1 VRIGGTC
8 PRRFLSYLP
17 DSFADTIMTPFFT
30 RLKFAFK
37 AFFVILFNDRL
48 PDEVAAAYG
57 PKPMPIEPEAEAPEP
72 TATQLLAV
80 LQRDGRLVDFLM
92 EDIAPYGDA
101 QVGAAVR
108 SVHAGCRQALEQYV
122 TLAPVIE
129 ANEGS
134 RVTIEAGTDAARV
147 KLVGNVAGY
156 PPFTGVLQH
165 RGWMV
170 SRAALPALPPS
181 GRVIVAPAEV
191 EVS

>member
-1 VRIGGTC
+1 
-8 PRRFLSYLP
+8 
-17 DSFADTIMTPFFT
+17 MTPFFT

-37 AFFVILFNDRL
+37 AFFLILVKDRL
-48 PDEVAAAYG
+48 PADAAAALG
-57 PKPMPIEPEAEAPEP
+57 PESMPAEPERAPAQKPAPAVEAPEA

-92 EDIAPYGDA
+92 EDIGPYGDA

-108 SVHAGCRQALEQYV
+108 TVHAGCRQALEQYV
-122 TLAPVIE
+122 TMTTVLD

-147 KLVGNVAGY
+147 KLVGNVAGH
-156 PPFTGVLQH
+156 PPYTGVLRH

-170 SRAALPALPPS
+170 SRAALPALPAS
-181 GRVIVAPAEV
+181 GRAVVAPAEV

>member
-1 VRIGGTC
+1 
-8 PRRFLSYLP
+8 
-17 DSFADTIMTPFFT
+17 MTPFFT
-30 RLKFAFK
+30 RLKFALK
-37 AFFVILFNDRL
+37 AFFLILFKDRL
-48 PDEVAAAYG
+48 PADAAAALE
-57 PKPMPIEPEAEAPEP
+57 PKSMPAAPERAPAQAPARAAAAPEGAAAVPEA

-92 EDIAPYGDA
+92 ENIGPYGDA

-122 TLAPVIE
+122 TLTPVLD
-129 ANEGS
+129 ASEGS
-134 RVTIEAGTDAARV
+134 RVTIEAGTDTARV
-147 KLVGNVAGY
+147 KLIGNVGGHA
-156 PPFTGVLQH
+156 PFTGVLRH

-181 GRVIVAPAEV
+181 GRSVIAPAEV

>member
-1 VRIGGTC
+1 
-8 PRRFLSYLP
+8 
-17 DSFADTIMTPFFT
+17 MTPFFT
-30 RLKFAFK
+30 RLKFSFK
-37 AFFVILFNDRL
+37 AFFLILFKDRL
-48 PDEVAAAYG
+48 PADVAAVLG
-57 PKPMPIEPEAEAPEP
+57 PNSMPAEPERAPAQTPAPTVEAPEA

-108 SVHAGCRQALEQYV
+108 TVHAGCRQALEQYV
-122 TLAPVIE
+122 TLTPVLDG
-129 ANEGS
+129 NEGS

-147 KLVGNVAGY
+147 KLVGNVAGH
-156 PPFTGVLQH
+156 PPFTGVLRH

-181 GRVIVAPAEV
+181 GRVVVAPAEV

>member
-1 VRIGGTC
+1 
-8 PRRFLSYLP
+8 
-17 DSFADTIMTPFFT
+17 MTPFFT
-30 RLKFAFK
+30 RLRFAFK
-37 AFFVILFNDRL
+37 AFFLILFKDRL
-48 PDEVAAAYG
+48 PADVAAALG
-57 PKPMPIEPEAEAPEP
+57 PKPTPTEPEAEAPVA

-122 TLAPVIE
+122 TLTPVLE
-129 ANEGS
+129 ADEGS

-147 KLVGNVAGY
+147 KLLGNVAGN
-156 PPFTGVLQH
+156 PPFAGVLRH

-170 SRAALPALPPS
+170 SRAALPALPAS
-181 GRVIVAPAEV
+181 GRAIVAPAEV

>member
-1 VRIGGTC
+1 
-8 PRRFLSYLP
+8 
-17 DSFADTIMTPFFT
+17 MTPFFT

-37 AFFVILFNDRL
+37 AFFLILFKDRL
-48 PDEVAAAYG
+48 PADVAAALG
-57 PKPMPIEPEAEAPEP
+57 PKPMPTEPEAEAPEA

-122 TLAPVIE
+122 TLTPVLE

-134 RVTIEAGTDAARV
+134 RVTIEAGADAARV
-147 KLVGNVAGY
+147 KLLGNIAGH
-156 PPFTGVLQH
+156 PPFTGVLRH

-170 SRAALPALPPS
+170 SRAALPALPAS

>member
-1 VRIGGTC
+1 
-8 PRRFLSYLP
+8 
-17 DSFADTIMTPFFT
+17 MTPFFT
-30 RLKFAFK
+30 RLKFAFR

-48 PDEVAAAYG
+48 PEDVAAAYG
-57 PKPMPIEPEAEAPEP
+57 PKPIPTEPELEPEAQAPEP

-122 TLAPVIE
+122 TLAPVLE

-134 RVTIEAGTDAARV
+134 RVTIEAGIDAARV
-147 KLVGNVAGY
+147 KLVGNVAGH

>member
-1 VRIGGTC
+1 
-8 PRRFLSYLP
+8 
-17 DSFADTIMTPFFT
+17 MTTFFT
-30 RLKFAFK
+30 RSKFAFK
-37 AFFVILFNDRL
+37 AFFLILFKDRL
-48 PDEVAAAYG
+48 PADVAAALG
-57 PKPMPIEPEAEAPEP
+57 PKPMPAEPERAPAPAPAEAPEA

-92 EDIAPYGDA
+92 EDIGPYGDA

-122 TLAPVIE
+122 TLTPVLDG
-129 ANEGS
+129 NEGS

-147 KLVGNVAGY
+147 KLVGNVAGH
-156 PPFTGVLQH
+156 PPFTGVLRH

-170 SRAALPALPPS
+170 SRAALPALPAS
-181 GRVIVAPAEV
+181 GRAIVAPAEV